1 MIKTETVTI
10 NETEF
15 KRTFSDEGYC
25 IKKVG
30 TNEVYSEA
38 VDLPD
43 STFTYEETDEKLL
56 EESKEEPQEEQYNY
70 PIK

>member
-15 KRTFSDEGYC
+15 KRTFSDEGYY

>member
-15 KRTFSDEGYC
+15 KRTFSDEGYY

-38 VDLPD
+38 VDLP
-43 STFTYEETDEKLL
+43 SSAFTYEETTEKIEKTEVEGENAL
-56 EESKEEPQEEQYNY
+56 
-70 PIK
+70 